1 MEEPKRIFWATQ
13 YTGVSHKYDMG
24 SNSFTRITDI
34 CMWMCVSVC
43 VKADSQA
50 PFLTCESESLGQS
63 PGICIQHPGSDPLR
77 GAQGLE
83 PWALLQSW
91 AVRTSLESEMR
102 HTRDG
107 VGGWR
112 TASQGPS
119 GAADQCCRQLWA
131 TAYRVR
137 APSGVN
143 ICPFTS
149 ELRPAKGRPDLGRGA
164 PLPTAFPAGPTQ
176 LWSRDWLP
184 GPPQA
189 EHGSGRASTP
199 QGPPRSP
206 SFQVGVDNPTLGSLG
221 H

>member
-1 MEEPKRIFWATQ
+1 
-13 YTGVSHKYDMG
+13 
-24 SNSFTRITDI
+24 
-34 CMWMCVSVC
+34 MCVCVC
-43 VKADSQA
+43 VKAGSQA

-91 AVRTSLESEMR
+91 AARTSQESEMR
-102 HTRDG
+102 HSRDG

-131 TAYRVR
+131 TAHLVR

-149 ELRPAKGRPDLGRGA
+149 ELRPAKRRPGLGRGPPCPQRSLLVPHSSGAETGSKGHPRQSMEVEEQPHPRALPA
-164 PLPTAFPAGPTQ
+164 PRGQPHPGEPRALVSCPDPSSALRPSQLGPI
-176 LWSRDWLP
+176 LVSAP
-184 GPPQA
+184 NAPPQ
-189 EHGSGRASTP
+189 
-199 QGPPRSP
+199 SP
-206 SFQVGVDNPTLGSLG
+206 TNSVD
-221 H
+221 